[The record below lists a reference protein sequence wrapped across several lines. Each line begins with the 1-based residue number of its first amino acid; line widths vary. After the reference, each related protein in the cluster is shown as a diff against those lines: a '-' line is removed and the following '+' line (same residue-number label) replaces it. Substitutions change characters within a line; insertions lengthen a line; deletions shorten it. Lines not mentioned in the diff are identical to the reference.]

1 MNAFHPPYLRQ
12 NAAIYLTLLSLLTA
26 QVLSA
31 QTWTGTTGTDWHTAS
46 NWNPATVPTAADD
59 VTIPNVPNDPVISA
73 AAFAKSVVIQTNGV
87 LTVSATDSLTING
100 TATRRI
106 FNFGTVTNNGV
117 IIIGATAD
125 FGQYGI
131 DNRATI
137 TNNAGAEIHIDRT
150 NDVCLLNNSIFN
162 NAGTITIGAVASVG
176 GYGIQ
181 NWGTFDNSASSEIK
195 IDRSTSVGL
204 WSFGTFTNAAKIT
217 IGAAASIGLYG
228 MQSYGIF
235 NNNAGGEIKI
245 DRSSDTGLQN
255 GPSGT
260 FTNAAKI
267 TIGSIESVGQ
277 FGLYSRNIFNNNAGG
292 EIKIDQSTFNALYSE
307 GAFTNVAE
315 ITIGAMASVGPRGLF
330 STAAFNNNA
339 GGEINIDG
347 TSGSALW
354 NYFGG
359 TFTNAAVITIG
370 ALASVG
376 DYGLNNYAAFNNNT
390 GGEIYIDRST
400 DNGLNNEAG
409 TCTNAAKI
417 TIGAAAGV
425 TGRAIRNV
433 ATFQN
438 NPCAV
443 LTIVARL
450 SNSST
455 FTNSGLFTVN
465 TAMAH
470 TNSALTNNGIL
481 EYPQGNPIPNVTNND
496 LIVKPV
502 GGECTIAPALQFGGT
517 NSFTVGSTWYTDLNL
532 TNPAGTYN
540 QAANTLTITNLAD
553 GTHTL
558 YCSIS
563 DDVNGCPRSVSI
575 QITLD
580 DVTKPTITCP
590 ANLTVAA
597 NGSCAGTVGNR
608 TALATNLTDNCGTPT
623 VGQSPAANTPLS
635 GHNDAETVTLTA
647 DDTRGNTETCTFT
660 VTLKDVA
667 KPTITCPANL
677 TVAADGTCAGTVGDR
692 TALATNLTDNCGT
705 PTVVGQS
712 PAANTPLSSHND
724 AETVTLT
731 AADSHGNT
739 ESCTFTVTLKD
750 VTKPTITC
758 PANLTVAANASCAGI
773 IGNRTAQATNL
784 TDNCGTPTVGQ
795 SPAANTPL
803 SGHNDS
809 ETVTLTADDSHGNTE
824 TCTFTVTLKD
834 VTPPAALCKAAAAQI
849 QLNDQATITVA
860 DVDNNSTD
868 NCGVATRSLSK
879 TVFTCANIGANTVT
893 LTVTDINGLSST
905 CNATVTI
912 TDPNAYCCTLPD
924 ARCKAAIVALV
935 GNSVTVTVANVNDNS
950 TAGCGLQSIS
960 VSPNTFNCTHAGTQQ
975 TVTLTIT
982 DINGNSDNCQATV
995 TVVDNTL
1002 PTIIC
1007 PNQVTV
1013 TCSVFVP
1020 AVNLTAVFA
1029 SDNCGVP
1036 TKSHVG
1042 DMTTNQTCTNRKTVT
1057 RTYRA
1062 TDGSGNSSTCSQ
1074 VITVFDNVAPVFT
1087 SVYSNIT
1094 VQCNSVPAA
1103 GSLTAFDECDGS
1115 VGVVY
1120 NGQTSTPGPCPD
1132 AYTLIRKWTAT
1143 DACGNTKTFTYR
1155 ITVVDTQLPNFTSW
1169 PGNIF
1174 IHCSEIPAVGT
1185 PTATDN
1191 CDAAV
1196 AITYNGQTSTP
1207 GTCAN
1212 NYILTRRW
1220 TAMDNCGNTRSISQ
1234 RITVSDNFAPIFT
1247 SVPANAT
1254 ISCTD
1259 PIPPVGTPTASDACA
1274 GAVMITYLGQTTV
1287 SSTCPGNYHI
1297 IRTWRAVDVCGNSRA
1312 ATQFIAVKD
1321 TGVPVFTFVPANVT
1335 IQCNQPLPP
1344 LTNPT
1349 ASDACSGYASVT
1361 YLGQVYTGG
1370 GCSADYTVTRT
1381 WRASDLCGN
1390 SITTQQVITVNSP
1403 NYGPQE
1409 TENRSQDVG
1418 RPQGGRRETGLRQ
1431 GLLPRTVHLQPNPT
1445 TDQVWIDLNDFAG
1458 EAVTVSIFDDLG
1470 QLIWERRIQEVEEQK
1485 LSVSLH
1491 EAGAAAGIYT
1501 VRVRSASGVATTQLV
1516 LVE

>member
-1 MNAFHPPYLRQ
+1 M
-12 NAAIYLTLLSLLTA
+12 LTLLFLLATRG
-26 QVLSA
+26 LSA

-59 VTIPNVPNDPVISA
+59 VTIPDVTNDPVISA
-73 AAFAKSVVIQTNGV
+73 AAFAKSVVVLPNGA

-106 FNFGTVTNNGV
+106 FNFGTVTNNG
-117 IIIGATAD
+117 IITIGAAA
-125 FGQYGI
+125 GIGEYGI

-137 TNNAGAEIHIDRT
+137 NNNAGAEIHIDRT

-162 NAGTITIGAVASVG
+162 NAGKITLGAAESIGN
-176 GYGIQ
+176 YGIQ
-181 NWGTFDNSASSEIK
+181 NWGTFDNSAGAEIN

-228 MQSYGIF
+228 IQSYGIF
-235 NNNAGGEIKI
+235 NNNAGAEIRI

-255 GPSGT
+255 GPAGT

-292 EIKIDQSTFNALYSE
+292 EIEIDRSTFNALYSE
-307 GAFTNVAE
+307 GTFTNLAE
-315 ITIGAMASVGPRGLF
+315 ITIGAVASVGPRGLF
-330 STAAFNNNA
+330 STATFHNSA
-339 GGEINIDG
+339 GGEINIDR
-347 TSGSALW
+347 TSSSALW
-354 NYFGG
+354 NFNGG
-359 TFTNAAVITIG
+359 TFNNAAEITIG

-376 DYGLNNYAAFNNNT
+376 DYGINNYAVFNNNT
-390 GGEIYIDRST
+390 GGQINIDQSSN
-400 DNGLNNEAG
+400 NGLNNEAG
-409 TCTNAAKI
+409 TFTNTAQIA
-417 TIGAAAGV
+417 IGAGAGV
-425 TGRAIRNV
+425 TGRAIYNV

-438 NPCAV
+438 SPCAV
-443 LTIVARL
+443 LTIIARL
-450 SNSST
+450 NNSST

-465 TAMAH
+465 TALAH
-470 TNSALTNNGIL
+470 TNSALTNNGII
-481 EYPQGNPIPNVTNND
+481 EYPQGNPIPNVVNND
-496 LIVKPV
+496 LIVAAI
-502 GGECTIAPALQFGGT
+502 GGDCDISPALQIGGA
-517 NSFTVGSTWYTDLNL
+517 NSFTAGGTWYTDPNL
-532 TNPAGTYN
+532 TNAAGTFN

-563 DDVNGCPRSVSI
+563 DDANGCSRTVSI

-590 ANLTVAA
+590 ANLTIAA
-597 NGSCAGTVGNR
+597 GAGC
-608 TALATNLTDNCGTPT
+608 D
-623 VGQSPAANTPLS
+623 
-635 GHNDAETVTLTA
+635 
-647 DDTRGNTETCTFT
+647 
-660 VTLKDVA
+660 
-667 KPTITCPANL
+667 
-677 TVAADGTCAGTVGDR
+677 GTVGDR
-692 TALATNLTDNCGT
+692 TGL
-705 PTVVGQS
+705 
-712 PAANTPLSSHND
+712 
-724 AETVTLT
+724 
-731 AADSHGNT
+731 
-739 ESCTFTVTLKD
+739 
-750 VTKPTITC
+750 
-758 PANLTVAANASCAGI
+758 
-773 IGNRTAQATNL
+773 ATNL

-809 ETVTLTADDSHGNTE
+809 ETVTLTADDNHGNTE
-824 TCTFTVTLKD
+824 SCTFTVTLKD

-849 QLNDQATITVA
+849 QVNDQATITVA

-879 TVFTCANIGANTVT
+879 TVFTCADIGANTVT
-893 LTVTDINGLSST
+893 LTVTDINGITGT
-905 CNATVTI
+905 CTATVTI

-960 VSPNTFNCTHAGTQQ
+960 VSPNTFNCSHAGTQQ
-975 TVTLTIT
+975 TVTLTVT

-995 TVVDNTL
+995 TVVDNIP
-1002 PTIIC
+1002 PTIFC
-1007 PNQVTV
+1007 PNTVTV
-1013 TCSVFVP
+1013 TCSIYVP
-1020 AVNLTAVFA
+1020 AVNLSAAFA
-1029 SDNCGVP
+1029 SDNCGTPV
-1036 TKSHVG
+1036 KSHVG
-1042 DMTTNQTCTNRKTVT
+1042 DATTNQTCANRKTIT

-1062 TDGSGNSSTCSQ
+1062 TDASGNSSTCSQ

-1103 GSLTAFDECDGS
+1103 GSLTASDECDGS

-1174 IHCSEIPAVGT
+1174 IHCSEMPAVGT

-1381 WRASDLCGN
+1381 WRTSDLCGN

-1409 TENRSQDVG
+1409 SENRSQDVG
-1418 RPQGGRRETGLRQ
+1418 RSQDMRLETGLRQ
-1431 GLLPRTVHLQPNPT
+1431 GSLPRTVHLQPNPT

-1458 EAVTVSIFDDLG
+1458 EAVTVSVFDDLG
-1470 QLIWERRIQEVEEQK
+1470 QLIWERRIQGGEEQK
-1485 LSVSLH
+1485 LSVSLR

-1501 VRVRSASGVATTQLV
+1501 VSVRSESGVVTKRVV
-1516 LVE
+1516 LVRGRD